1 MNVSKLLAAAVA
13 LPLLGVMLGGTLM
26 ALTPPAVTHRPFG
39 TLPDG
44 RTATLY
50 TLTNA
55 HGAQAEI
62 TNYGGVLVAVRV
74 PDRQG
79 KLADVVLGFDNLD
92 GYVANFSSRAT
103 AYFGSTVGR
112 YANRIAS
119 GKFSLDGKSYQLF
132 INNAPNSLH
141 GGKVGFNQK
150 LWTARIL
157 PGATPAVEFTY
168 VSPNGEENFP
178 GTLTL
183 HATYSWTNE
192 NQLRMD
198 YRATTDQ
205 DTVVN
210 FTNHAYFN
218 LSGEGSGSML
228 NTMLTLYAHHYTPI
242 NANLIPTGVVAPV
255 AGTPLDFTKAAA
267 IGSRIGDDNPQLR
280 YAGGYDFNYVLD
292 AGQPAKPA
300 LAAEAYDPASGREL
314 RVFTT
319 QPGIQFYTGNFLNNV
334 HGKHGHIYNKR
345 DAFTLETQHYPD
357 SPNQPSFP
365 TTELKPGQTYHE
377 VTVYQFLVR

>member
-1 MNVSKLLAAAVA
+1 
-13 LPLLGVMLGGTLM
+13 M

-55 HGAQAEI
+55 HGAQAEV

-74 PDRQG
+74 PDRHG
-79 KLADVVLGFDNLD
+79 KLSDVVLGFDNLA
-92 GYVANFSSRAT
+92 GYVANFSSPAT

-112 YANRIAS
+112 YANRIAF

-141 GGKVGFNQK
+141 GGKVGFNQR

-168 VSPNGEENFP
+168 VSPNGEEDFP
-178 GTLTL
+178 GILTV

-198 YRATTDQ
+198 YRATTDK
-205 DTVVN
+205 DTVIN

-255 AGTPLDFTKAAA
+255 AGTLLDFTKPVMRSAPCTT
-267 IGSRIGDDNPQLR
+267 SRQVWRLSVQRDR
-280 YAGGYDFNYVLD
+280 
-292 AGQPAKPA
+292 AK
-300 LAAEAYDPASGREL
+300 
-314 RVFTT
+314 
-319 QPGIQFYTGNFLNNV
+319 
-334 HGKHGHIYNKR
+334 
-345 DAFTLETQHYPD
+345 
-357 SPNQPSFP
+357 
-365 TTELKPGQTYHE
+365 
-377 VTVYQFLVR
+377 